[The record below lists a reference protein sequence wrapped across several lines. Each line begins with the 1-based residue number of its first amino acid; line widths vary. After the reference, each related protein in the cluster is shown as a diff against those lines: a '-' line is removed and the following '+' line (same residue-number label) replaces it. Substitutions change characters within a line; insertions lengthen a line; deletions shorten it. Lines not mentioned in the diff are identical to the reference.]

1 MSKKIIA
8 LILGIVLILAFAG
21 CGEKADNNSSS
32 VSTKSS
38 SDNKTSKSENSG
50 EITLD
55 DVMNHETS
63 PEEDFEYSSEE
74 ENSATVGL
82 ASYKGNQ
89 KIAVVP
95 ETLDGRP
102 VTKVDKWAINSNS
115 INDMSN
121 LRGIRFADSITEFE
135 ENACQAHKQLEIV
148 VLGKGTKTLGEGAFF
163 ECDALKEVVLNDGLE
178 TIKTSSF
185 AWCYNLKSITIPES
199 VKTIEPFAF
208 DNTAANYLTIY
219 GKAGSAAE
227 EYAKSEN
234 IKFVSK

>member
-8 LILGIVLILAFAG
+8 LILGIILISAFAG
-21 CGEKADNNSSS
+21 CAENSNNSSS
-32 VSTKSS
+32 PVSAESF
-38 SDNKTSKSENSG
+38 SDNKNSKSEDSG

-63 PEEDFEYSSEE
+63 PEEDFEWSAEE

-102 VTKVDKWAINSNS
+102 VTKVDQWAINLNT

-121 LRGIRFADSITEFE
+121 LRGIRFADSITEFDE
-135 ENACQAHKQLEIV
+135 MACIGHNNLEIV
-148 VLGKGTKTLGEGAFF
+148 VLGKGTKTIGQGAFQD
-163 ECDALKEVVLNDGLE
+163 CTALKEVVLNDGLE
-178 TIKTSSF
+178 TIMPNAFTNCES
-185 AWCYNLKSITIPES
+185 LKSITIPES
-199 VKTIEPFAF
+199 VKTMNYAF
-208 DNTAANYLTIY
+208 DSAQKDLTIY
-219 GKAGSAAE
+219 GKSGSVAE
-227 EYAKSEN
+227 EIAKAEGIN
-234 IKFVSK
+234 FVVQ

>member
-8 LILGIVLILAFAG
+8 LILGIILISAFAG
-21 CGEKADNNSSS
+21 CAENSDNNSSD
-32 VSTKSS
+32 VSTKSF
-38 SDNKTSKSENSG
+38 SDNKISKSEASG

-63 PEEDFEYSSEE
+63 PEEDFEWSAEE

-102 VTKVDKWAINSNS
+102 VTKVDQWAINLNT

-121 LRGIRFADSITEFE
+121 LRGIKFADSITEFE
-135 ENACQAHKQLEIV
+135 EMACIGHNNLEIV
-148 VLGKGTKTLGEGAFF
+148 VLGKGTKTIGQGAFQD
-163 ECDALKEVVLNDGLE
+163 CTALKEVVLNDGLE
-178 TIKTSSF
+178 TIMPNAF
-185 AWCYNLKSITIPES
+185 ANCESLKSITIPES
-199 VKTIEPFAF
+199 VKTMNYAF
-208 DNTAANYLTIY
+208 DSTQKDLTIY
-219 GKAGSAAE
+219 GKSGSVAE
-227 EYAKSEN
+227 EIAKAEGIN
-234 IKFVSK
+234 FVVQ

>member
-8 LILGIVLILAFAG
+8 LVLGMIFVLSFAG
-21 CGEKADNNSSS
+21 CSEKSEDNSDNNSSNAS
-32 VSTKSS
+32 NADTSS
-38 SDNKTSKSENSG
+38 QAESETSG
-50 EITLD
+50 EITVE
-55 DVMNHETS
+55 DVMNHAVS
-63 PEEDFEYSSEE
+63 PEEDFEWSAEE
-74 ENSATVGL
+74 ENSTTVGL

-89 KIAVVP
+89 TIAVVP

-135 ENACQAHKQLEIV
+135 EIACQAHKQLEIV
-148 VLGKGTKTLGEGAFF
+148 VLGKGTKTIGHAAFF

-178 TIKTSSF
+178 TISTLAF
-185 AWCYNLKSITIPES
+185 GWCYDLKSITIPES
-199 VKTIEPFAF
+199 VTTIESGAF
-208 DNTAANYLTIY
+208 EKDITIY

-227 EYAKSEN
+227 EFAKSEGIN
-234 IKFVSK
+234 FVAQ